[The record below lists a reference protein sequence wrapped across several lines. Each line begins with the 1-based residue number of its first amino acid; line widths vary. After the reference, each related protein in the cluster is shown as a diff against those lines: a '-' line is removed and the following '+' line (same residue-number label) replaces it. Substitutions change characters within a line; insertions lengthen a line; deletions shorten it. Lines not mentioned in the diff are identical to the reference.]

1 MVKVF
6 KGIEKLINKK
16 RNNVVT
22 LSDEKDRIINCFE
35 NIDMINN
42 LVEKVAVWYELRYT
56 DDKINEIIPYSSF
69 SSDYRF
75 DNNQDEDWSEFF
87 SFNKF
92 LSLLSDRE
100 RSLIKNPVYRRTV
113 PFHAGYLYLEP
124 NGIISSVFFNSSGTR
139 TNCCEMVGK
148 HITKVAC
155 DIKKYIEFDNENKEL
170 FDSIENFELWT
181 KMRNKVLDLVM
192 LRIIER
198 GGNRIGARRGLLFAK
213 EFNRNIDIPMIYGFD
228 SDDPKSI
235 ELVNKYLEFGGK
247 NDIKCYVS
255 YFKENYELV
264 SIEDIVRDSSSIKNK
279 IYV

>member
-69 SSDYRF
+69 SSDYKF